1 MSKFSANDNNLKGFS
16 VTYLVMDAKE
26 DQIMSLL
33 QLSFLVMAY
42 T

>member
-1 MSKFSANDNNLKGFS
+1 MSRFSANDNDLKEFS
-16 VTYLVMDAKE
+16 VTYLVMDTKG

-33 QLSFLVMAY
+33 QLSFLLVAY